1 MLKIITQISDM
12 LHVKGKNLYGG
23 ELVTQAQHALQCATL
38 AEAAKSSDKLITAC
52 LLHDIGHLLD
62 DDFESLAAQKD
73 LYHED
78 LGEAFLTQYF
88 DDEVC
93 QPVKL
98 HVAAKRYLCAT
109 NPKYMSKLSAASVQS
124 LKLQGGI
131 MSEAEVK
138 TFRANRHYQDA
149 LRLRVWDD
157 LAKDPDL
164 ITPDITHFMPYV
176 RNSLNEIL

>member
-1 MLKIITQISDM
+1 MASIITKISNM
-12 LHVKGKNLYGG
+12 LSGKGKELYGG
-23 ELVTQAQHALQCATL
+23 ELVTQAQHALQCAAL

-62 DDFESLAAQKD
+62 DDFERLAAEKD

-78 LGEAFLTQYF
+78 LGEAFLSEWF

-98 HVAAKRYLCAT
+98 HVAAKRYFCAT
-109 NPKYMSKLSAASVQS
+109 NAKYQSKLSAASLQS
-124 LKLQGGI
+124 LALQGGA
-131 MSEAEVK
+131 MSDDEVK
-138 TFRANRHYQDA
+138 TFRANRYYHDA

-164 ITPDITHFMPYV
+164 ITPDITHFMSYV
-176 RNSLNEIL
+176 ENSLSKGI

>member
-1 MLKIITQISDM
+1 MSSIITKIADM
-12 LHVKGKNLYGG
+12 LHGKGKELYGG

-62 DDFESLAAQKD
+62 DDFERLAAEKD

-78 LGEAFLTQYF
+78 LGEAFLSEWF

-98 HVAAKRYLCAT
+98 HVAAKRYFCAT
-109 NPKYMSKLSAASVQS
+109 NDKYLGKLSAASVQS

-131 MSEAEVK
+131 MSDEEVK
-138 TFRANRHYQDA
+138 KFRSHPYYQDA

-164 ITPDITHFMPYV
+164 ITPDIAHFMSYV
-176 RNSLNEIL
+176 ENSLSKDI